1 MAKTRTDAP
10 LLDVRNLSVQF
21 TTRAGTVTVLDD
33 ISFTLERGERI
44 SFVGESGCGKS
55 MTALALMGLLPAMG
69 RVSGGQ
75 ILFKGEDL
83 TQASAARL
91 RRLRG
96 NEVSMIFQEPMTSLN
111 PVFTIGQQIVEVL
124 RLHRGID
131 NASAR
136 RRALELLEAVR
147 IPNASARID
156 DYPHQLSGGQR
167 QRVMIAIALACE
179 PEILI
184 ADEPTTALDVTVQAE
199 IFALLRDLGTKL
211 DTAIILITHDMGAVA
226 QMSERMLVMYAGRRV
241 EEGRVAD
248 VVGAPAHPY
257 TRGLIACV
265 PHITSNVAAI
275 TDQLPEIDGIVP
287 PITRF
292 GRDECLFAPRCIR
305 VADGC
310 LAAKPQQVEM
320 AGHDAHSVACWH
332 PFVSEGAKG

>member
-167 QRVMIAIALACE
+167 QRTMIAIALACE

-275 TDQLPEIDGIVP
+275 TEQLPEIDGIVP

-332 PFVSEGAKG
+332 PFASEGAKG

>member
-75 ILFKGEDL
+75 ILFKGENL
-83 TQASAARL
+83 TQVSAARL

-275 TDQLPEIDGIVP
+275 TEQLPEIDGIVP

-332 PFVSEGAKG
+332 PFASEGANG

>member
-211 DTAIILITHDMGAVA
+211 NTAIILITHDMGAVA

-275 TDQLPEIDGIVP
+275 TEQLPEIDGIVP

-332 PFVSEGAKG
+332 PFAIEGAKG

>member
-131 NASAR
+131 NASAL

-275 TDQLPEIDGIVP
+275 TEQLPEIDGIVP

-332 PFVSEGAKG
+332 PFASEGAKG

>member
-184 ADEPTTALDVTVQAE
+184 AVEPTTALDVTVQAE

-275 TDQLPEIDGIVP
+275 TEQLPEIDGIVP

-332 PFVSEGAKG
+332 PFASEGAKG

>member
-1 MAKTRTDAP
+1 MAKTPTDAP

-167 QRVMIAIALACE
+167 QRVMIAVALACE

-211 DTAIILITHDMGAVA
+211 DTAIMLITHDMGAVA

-275 TDQLPEIDGIVP
+275 TEQLPEIDGIVP

-332 PFVSEGAKG
+332 PFASEGAKG

>member
-33 ISFTLERGERI
+33 VSFTLERGERI

-275 TDQLPEIDGIVP
+275 TEQLPEIDGIVP

-332 PFVSEGAKG
+332 PFASEGAKG

>member
-265 PHITSNVAAI
+265 PHITTNVAAI
-275 TDQLPEIDGIVP
+275 TEQLPEIDGIVP

-332 PFVSEGAKG
+332 PFASEGAKG

>member
-131 NASAR
+131 NASAH

-275 TDQLPEIDGIVP
+275 TEQLPEIDGIVP

-332 PFVSEGAKG
+332 PFASEGAKG

>member
-275 TDQLPEIDGIVP
+275 TEQLPEIDGIVP

-332 PFVSEGAKG
+332 PFASEGPKG

>member
-275 TDQLPEIDGIVP
+275 TEQLPEIDGIVP

-320 AGHDAHSVACWH
+320 AGHDANSVACWH
-332 PFVSEGAKG
+332 PFASEGAKG

>member
-1 MAKTRTDAP
+1 MAKTWTDAP

-275 TDQLPEIDGIVP
+275 TEQLPEIDGIVP

-332 PFVSEGAKG
+332 PFASEGAKG

>member
-69 RVSGGQ
+69 HVSGGQ

-275 TDQLPEIDGIVP
+275 TEQLPEIDGIVP

-332 PFVSEGAKG
+332 PFASEGAKG

>member
-275 TDQLPEIDGIVP
+275 TEQLPEIDGIVP

-292 GRDECLFAPRCIR
+292 GRDECLFAPRCLR

-332 PFVSEGAKG
+332 PFASEGAKG

>member
-1 MAKTRTDAP
+1 MAKTRTGAP

-275 TDQLPEIDGIVP
+275 TEQLPEIDGIVP

-332 PFVSEGAKG
+332 PFASEGAKG

>member
-131 NASAR
+131 NASAC

-275 TDQLPEIDGIVP
+275 TEQLPEIDGIVP

-332 PFVSEGAKG
+332 PFATEGAKG

>member
-33 ISFTLERGERI
+33 VSFTLERGERI

-83 TQASAARL
+83 TQASGARL

-275 TDQLPEIDGIVP
+275 KEQLPEIDGIVP

-332 PFVSEGAKG
+332 PFASEGAKG

>member
-136 RRALELLEAVR
+136 RRALELLDAVR

-275 TDQLPEIDGIVP
+275 TEQLPEIDGIVP

-332 PFVSEGAKG
+332 PFASEGAKG

>member
-75 ILFKGEDL
+75 ILFKGENL

-275 TDQLPEIDGIVP
+275 TEQLPEIDGIVP

-332 PFVSEGAKG
+332 PFASEGAKG

>member
-131 NASAR
+131 NVSAR

-199 IFALLRDLGTKL
+199 IFTLLRDLGTKL

-275 TDQLPEIDGIVP
+275 TEQLPEIDGIVP

-332 PFVSEGAKG
+332 PFASEGAKG

>member
-1 MAKTRTDAP
+1 MAKTWTDAP

-275 TDQLPEIDGIVP
+275 TEQLPEIDGIVP

-332 PFVSEGAKG
+332 PFATEGAKG

>member
-21 TTRAGTVTVLDD
+21 TTRTGTVTVLDD

-275 TDQLPEIDGIVP
+275 TEQLPEIDGIVP

-332 PFVSEGAKG
+332 PFASEGAKG

>member
-83 TQASAARL
+83 TQASVARL

-275 TDQLPEIDGIVP
+275 TEQLPEIDGIVP

-332 PFVSEGAKG
+332 PFASEGAKG

>member
-131 NASAR
+131 NVSAR

-265 PHITSNVAAI
+265 PHITSNVVAI
-275 TDQLPEIDGIVP
+275 TEQLPEIDGIVP

-332 PFVSEGAKG
+332 PFASEGAKG

>member
-275 TDQLPEIDGIVP
+275 TEQLPEIDGIVP

-310 LAAKPQQVEM
+310 LAAKPKQFEM

-332 PFVSEGAKG
+332 PFASEGAKG

>member
-21 TTRAGTVTVLDD
+21 TTRAGIVTVLDD

-275 TDQLPEIDGIVP
+275 TEQLPEIDGIVP

-332 PFVSEGAKG
+332 PFASEGAKG

>member
-147 IPNASARID
+147 IPNATARID

-275 TDQLPEIDGIVP
+275 TEQLPEIDGIVP

-332 PFVSEGAKG
+332 PFASEGAKG

>member
-211 DTAIILITHDMGAVA
+211 NTAIILITHDMGAVA

-275 TDQLPEIDGIVP
+275 TEQLPEIDGIVP

-305 VADGC
+305 VADEC
-310 LAAKPQQVEM
+310 LATKPQQVEM

-332 PFVSEGAKG
+332 PFATEGAKG

>member
-1 MAKTRTDAP
+1 MAKTRTDVP
-10 LLDVRNLSVQF
+10 LLEVRNLSVQF

-55 MTALALMGLLPAMG
+55 MTALALMGLLPTMG

-83 TQASAARL
+83 TAASAARL

-265 PHITSNVAAI
+265 PHITSNVGAM
-275 TDQLPEIDGIVP
+275 TEQLPEIDGIVP
-287 PITRF
+287 SIIRF
-292 GRDECLFAPRCIR
+292 GRDECLFAPRCVR

-310 LAAKPQQVEM
+310 LTAKPQQVEM
-320 AGHDAHSVACWH
+320 AGHDAHSVACWY
-332 PFVSEGAKG
+332 PFATEGAKG

>member
-1 MAKTRTDAP
+1 MAKTRTDSP

-96 NEVSMIFQEPMTSLN
+96 NEASMIFREPMTSLN

-275 TDQLPEIDGIVP
+275 TEQLPEIDGIVP

-332 PFVSEGAKG
+332 PFASEGAKG

>member
-131 NASAR
+131 NVSAR

-275 TDQLPEIDGIVP
+275 TEQLPEIDGIVP

-332 PFVSEGAKG
+332 PFASEGAKG

>member
-1 MAKTRTDAP
+1 MAKTPTDAP

-167 QRVMIAIALACE
+167 QRVMIAVALACE

-211 DTAIILITHDMGAVA
+211 DTAIMLITHDMGAVA

-241 EEGRVAD
+241 DEGRVAD

-275 TDQLPEIDGIVP
+275 TEQLPEIDGIVP
-287 PITRF
+287 PINRF

-332 PFVSEGAKG
+332 PFASEGAKG